1 MAELTKITM
10 TAQEYFDLP
19 ETTTPMQLIEGELI
33 VSPAPTP
40 YHGSVI
46 INLIRLIDQ
55 LTNRNG
61 QLFTAVVDVKLDD
74 ENVFEPDVFWIAPE
88 NKAIIQEKSIMGAPD
103 LVVEVLSPSTARL
116 DRSKKFTLYE
126 QHGVREYW
134 IVDLITR
141 RIEVWTLTDS
151 EYALHGSFAA
161 GANFASPLLGK
172 DGIDPAVVFA

>member
-10 TAQEYFDLP
+10 TANEYFELP

-33 VSPAPTP
+33 VSPAPLP
-40 YHGSVI
+40 VHQISVLNCAI
-46 INLIRLIDQ
+46 LLRELIQGGQVYVAPID
-55 LTNRNG
+55 
-61 QLFTAVVDVKLDD
+61 VVLD
-74 ENVFEPDVFWIAPE
+74 EGNVVQPDILWIAPDGT
-88 NKAIIQEKSIMGAPD
+88 ASVDRYIQGAPD
-103 LVVEVLSPSTARL
+103 LVVEVLSPSAARL

-161 GANFASPLLGK
+161 GATFASPLLGK
-172 DGIDPAVVFA
+172 DGIDPADIFV